1 MPGTTLNRTESRS
14 IITPYGGD
22 LVDLVADWRLR
33 AELAREATEL
43 SSIQLSPRALCDLEL
58 MAAGGFSPVSRFMSQ
73 LDYLSVLE
81 HMRLADGTLFPIP
94 ITLSVDGPDKFEGKR
109 IGLRSPS
116 NHLIAVMDVEEVYE
130 REPELEAR
138 QVCGTTSEE
147 HSLVSEMRAW
157 GNYYLSGPL
166 TVVELPRHYDFP
178 EYRRTPRQVRELL
191 AEMGNPD
198 VVAFQTRNPMH
209 RAHEELTKRAA
220 TELGANLLIHP
231 VVGVT
236 RPGDVDHFTRTQTY
250 KILVERYYDSK
261 HTVLSLLPLAMRMA
275 GPREALWHAI
285 IRRNFGANH
294 FIVGRD
300 HASPAR
306 DSKGRSFYE
315 PDAARQLL
323 AQHSEEIGVGAVPF
337 DEMVYLPGEDRYEQ
351 VSRVPSGTRTLSIS
365 GTKIRTDYLSKG
377 IPLPSWIFRPETAAI
392 LERAFPARAKQ
403 GICIWFTGLP
413 CSGKSTISEI
423 LGPLLMENGRRVTM
437 LDGDVVRT
445 HLSKGLGF
453 SREDRDINIRRI
465 GFVAAEI
472 ARHGGA
478 VVCAAV
484 SPFNS
489 TRRQIRE
496 LVGADNFLLVY
507 VDTPVEICEKR
518 DVKGFYAKARAGEI
532 KHFTGVDDPYEAPEN
547 PDLVL
552 RTEDATPEQ
561 NARKIIDWLRERGF
575 IDSLAMATA

>member
-1 MPGTTLNRTESRS
+1 MPGTILNRTESRS
-14 IITPYGGD
+14 IITPYGGGLID
-22 LVDLVADWRLR
+22 LLADRRQR
-33 AELAREATEL
+33 AELALGATEL

-58 MAAGGFSPVSRFMSQ
+58 MAVGAFSPVSRFMSQ

-94 ITLSVDGPDKFEGKR
+94 ITLPVDDATKFEGKR

-116 NHLIAVMDVEEVYE
+116 NHLIAVLDVEEVYE
-130 REPELEAR
+130 READLEAR

-147 HSLVSEMRAW
+147 HSLVSEMRSW

-166 TVVELPRHYDFP
+166 TVLELPRHYDFP

-191 AEMGNPD
+191 ARMGNPD

-220 TELGANLLIHP
+220 SELGANLLIHP

-236 RPGDVDHFTRTQTY
+236 RPGDVDHYTRTQTY
-250 KILVERYYDSK
+250 KILVERYYDAER
-261 HTVLSLLPLAMRMA
+261 TVLSLLPLAMRMA

-285 IRRNFGANH
+285 IRRNFGANY
-294 FIVGRD
+294 FIAGRD

-306 DSKGRSFYE
+306 DSKGKSFYE
-315 PDAARQLL
+315 PHAAQELL
-323 AQHSEEIGVGAVPF
+323 ARHSEEIGVGVVPF
-337 DEMVYLPGEDRYEQ
+337 EEMVYVPGEDRYEQ
-351 VSRVPSGTRTLSIS
+351 ISRVSNGARTLSIS
-365 GTKIRTDYLSKG
+365 GTKIRTEFLAKG
-377 IPLPSWIFRPETAAI
+377 VALPSWIFRPETAAI
-392 LERAFPARAKQ
+392 LERAFPGRARQ

-413 CSGKSTISEI
+413 CSGKSTIADI
-423 LGPLLMENGRRVTM
+423 LAPLLMENGRRVTM

-507 VDTPVEICEKR
+507 VDTPAEICEKR
-518 DVKGFYAKARAGEI
+518 DVKGFYAMARAGEI

-552 RTEDATPEQ
+552 HTVDATPEQ
-561 NARKIIDWLRERGF
+561 NGRKIIDWLRQRGF
-575 IDSLAMATA
+575 IESLTVAST